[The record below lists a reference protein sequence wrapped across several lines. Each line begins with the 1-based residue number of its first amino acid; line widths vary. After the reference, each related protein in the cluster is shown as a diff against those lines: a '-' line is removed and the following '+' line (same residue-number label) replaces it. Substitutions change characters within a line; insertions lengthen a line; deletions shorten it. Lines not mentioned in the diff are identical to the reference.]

1 MFRPVAYPAPVLLAV
16 CHSAQEGWSDVED
29 LGKLSEL
36 RAQEGNLLWAEADVS
51 QLSAEDIAT
60 IAEEFELH
68 PLAVEDAVHTRQRP
82 KLDVYDTHL
91 FAVLQELDEQDRQLE
106 AVQIACF
113 IGERYVLTIHAGAE
127 RTLAEAKRRWSQIRP
142 NRQHPS
148 FLLHTL
154 IDVVVD
160 DYQEIADRLEDE
172 MEGLEEIV
180 LATPDAPI
188 QRQLYELKQRV
199 ARLRRYVL
207 PGARLLDWIVD
218 PDTKKPFSEQTADL
232 FRDVHDHIT
241 RIGEQ
246 VRNVD
251 DLTQAI
257 LDLTRAEHA
266 QALNE
271 TSKKLSAWA
280 AIFAVGTL
288 IAGIYG
294 MNFQLIPD
302 EQSLTGFLFA
312 IGLTLICSV
321 ALYINFKKR
330 DWL

>member
-1 MFRPVAYPAPVLLAV
+1 MLLAV
-16 CHSAQEGWSDVED
+16 CHSTKGGWEEVQNLDDLSD
-29 LGKLSEL
+29 L
-36 RAQEGNLLWAEADVS
+36 RAEEGNLLWAEADVA
-51 QLSAEDIAT
+51 QLSADDIAT
-60 IAEEFELH
+60 IAQEFDLH

-82 KLDVYDTHL
+82 KLEAYDTHL
-91 FAVLQELDEQDRQLE
+91 FAVVQELNEQDGQLE

-113 IGERYVLTIHAGAE
+113 IGDRYVLTIHAGAE
-127 RTLAEAKRRWSQIRP
+127 RTLAEAKRRWSDIP
-142 NRQHPS
+142 PPRQHPS
-148 FLLHTL
+148 YLLHTV

-160 DYQEIADRLEDE
+160 DYQTIADQLEDE

-188 QRQLYELKQRV
+188 QRQLYELKQRL

-207 PGARLLDWIVD
+207 PGSRLLDWIVD
-218 PDTKKPFSEQTADL
+218 PDTKKPFSEETAAL
-232 FRDVHDHIT
+232 FRDVHDHIM

-294 MNFQLIPD
+294 MNFELIPD
-302 EQSLTGFLFA
+302 EQSIAGFWFA
-312 IGLTLICSV
+312 IGLTVVSSV

>member
-1 MFRPVAYPAPVLLAV
+1 MLLAV
-16 CHSAQEGWSDVED
+16 CHSAQGGWEEVQDLDDLSD
-29 LGKLSEL
+29 L
-36 RAQEGNLLWAEADVS
+36 RAEEGNLLWAEADVA
-51 QLSAEDIAT
+51 QLSPADVAT

-82 KLDVYDTHL
+82 KLEAYDNHL
-91 FAVLQELDEQDRQLE
+91 FAVLQELDEEDAQLE
-106 AVQIACF
+106 AIQIACF
-113 IGERYVLTIHAGAE
+113 IGDRYVLTIHAGAK
-127 RTLAEAKRRWSQIRP
+127 RTLTEAKRRWKEIPLEQ
-142 NRQHPS
+142 QHPS

-160 DYQEIADRLEDE
+160 DYQAIADRLEDE
-172 MEGLEEIV
+172 MESLEEIV
-180 LATPDAPI
+180 LATPHAPI
-188 QRQLYELKQRV
+188 QRQLYELKQRL

-207 PGARLLDWIVD
+207 PGSRLLDWIVD
-218 PDTKKPFSEQTADL
+218 PDTKKPFSEETAAL

-257 LDLTRAEHA
+257 LDLTRAEQA

-294 MNFQLIPD
+294 MNFKLVPEEHSLI
-302 EQSLTGFLFA
+302 GFWFA
-312 IGLTLICSV
+312 IGLTVVCSV

>member
-1 MFRPVAYPAPVLLAV
+1 MLLAV
-16 CHSAQEGWSDVED
+16 CHSARSGWSEVED
-29 LGKLSEL
+29 LEKLSDL
-36 RAQEGNLLWAEADVS
+36 RAEEGNLLWVEADVA
-51 QLSAEDIAT
+51 QLSASDIAT
-60 IAEEFELH
+60 IAQEFDLH
-68 PLAVEDAVHTRQRP
+68 PLAVEDAIHTRQRP
-82 KLDVYDTHL
+82 KLEVYDTHL
-91 FAVLQELDEQDRQLE
+91 FAVLQELDEQDAQLE

-113 IGERYVLTIHAGAE
+113 IGDRFVLTIHAGAE
-127 RTLAEAKRRWSQIRP
+127 RTLREAKRRWAEISVE
-142 NRQHPS
+142 RQHPS
-148 FLLHTL
+148 YLLHTL

-160 DYQEIADRLEDE
+160 DYQKIADQLEDK
-172 MEGLEEIV
+172 MEELEEIV
-180 LATPDAPI
+180 LASPDAPI
-188 QRQLYELKQRV
+188 QRQLYELKQRL

-218 PDTKKPFSEQTADL
+218 PDTKKPFSEETAAL
-232 FRDVHDHIT
+232 FRDVHDHIM

-251 DLTQAI
+251 DLTQAV

-294 MNFQLIPD
+294 MNFELIPD

-312 IGLTLICSV
+312 IGLTVVCSLV
-321 ALYINFKKR
+321 LYINFKKR